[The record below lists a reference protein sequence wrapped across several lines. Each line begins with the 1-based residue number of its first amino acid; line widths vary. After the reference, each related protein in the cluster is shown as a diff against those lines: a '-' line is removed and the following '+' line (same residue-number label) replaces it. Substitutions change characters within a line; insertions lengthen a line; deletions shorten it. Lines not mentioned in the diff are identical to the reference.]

1 MFAQIIFPNHLEQSF
16 TYSIPEEFVD
26 YVSIGKRVLVSF
38 GKIKTTGI
46 VVALSEKSEIKENIK
61 PILDVLD
68 DFNIFDSESLRFY
81 EWIADYY
88 LSSLGEALKNAIPY
102 GIEVESK
109 KKIVTDKN
117 LCADLY
123 YSEKN
128 KASLRAKVLSIL
140 AQKEVHTISSI
151 QKSVKGKNI
160 YSLLKSLEKVGAISI
175 LDQLDEGKVR
185 VKKIK
190 HISLAKPL
198 DEIYDSIPQFEKTAP
213 KQALILLELISEKEL
228 PLSELLKKVG
238 SSISSVKNLQKNG
251 FVKIHEVEVDRTYKE
266 FYQEKSKKIV
276 LSEEQNNAI
285 KIISESIEQEKFESY
300 LLYGVTASGKT
311 QVYIELAKKA
321 LTKNKTVIILV
332 PEISLTPQITSR
344 FINNFG
350 EITTVI
356 HSRLSLG
363 ERYDAWRGIIKGKYK
378 VVIGPRS
385 ALFAPLKNI
394 GLIVVDEE
402 HDGSYKQNEISPKY
416 NARDSAIIRAK
427 YSDCP
432 VVLGSATPSLESMQN
447 AIDGKFKLIQ
457 LKNRIDEAKLPE
469 IRLVDIQIEKK
480 KGSMENLFSKVLID
494 EIANRLARKE
504 SVILLQNRRG
514 FSTQVY
520 CEDCG
525 TIEMC
530 KDCEVSLIHHISK
543 NILQCHYC
551 GFTKSVPK
559 VCSVCGS
566 KEIKFYGA
574 GTQKVEDEL
583 SYYFPDAKIQ
593 RVDSDIISGKNKLSL
608 ILNDFK
614 KGEIDILVGTQLV
627 AKGLDFSNVTLV
639 GVTSAETT
647 LWLPDFRADERTF
660 QLLTQV
666 AGRAGRSDKSGEVI
680 IQTQNSKNFVL
691 QKVAFNDYSG
701 FFENEIKLRKS
712 GLYPPF
718 SRLAVI
724 EVKDESEE
732 KAFGAI
738 RDFYKLLLQI
748 KTKLKI
754 LPPNPAIIPKIK
766 GQYRFQLLIKSPKEF
781 DPSGKQLRSSIRFAL
796 KEFRAKSKYKS
807 MKINID
813 IDPMNII

>member
-16 TYSIPEEFVD
+16 TYSIPEEFID

-38 GKIKTTGI
+38 GKIKTTGF
-46 VVALSEKSEIKENIK
+46 VFAVSEKSEIKENIK

-68 DFNIFDSESLRFY
+68 DFNIFNSESLRFY
-81 EWIADYY
+81 EWISDYY
-88 LSSLGEALKNAIPY
+88 VSSLGEALKNAIPY

-128 KASLRAKVLSIL
+128 KTTLRAKVLSIL

-151 QKSVKGKNI
+151 QKSVKSKNI

-238 SSISSVKNLQKNG
+238 SSISAVKNLLQKG
-251 FVKIHEVEVDRTYKE
+251 FVKIHEVEVDRTYRE
-266 FYQEKSKKIV
+266 FYQENSKTIV
-276 LSEEQNNAI
+276 LSAEQNNAI
-285 KIISESIEQEKFESY
+285 KIISESIEQEIFESY

-427 YSDCP
+427 YSNCP

-447 AIDGKFKLIQ
+447 AIDGKYKLIQ
-457 LKNRIDEAKLPE
+457 LKNRIDNAKLPE
-469 IRLVDIQIEKK
+469 IKLIDIQTEKK
-480 KGSMENLFSKVLID
+480 KGKMENIFSKVLID

-530 KDCEVSLIHHISK
+530 KDCEVSLIHHISR

-559 VCSVCGS
+559 ICSVCGS

-593 RVDSDIISGKNKLSL
+593 RVDSDIISGKSKLSL

-666 AGRAGRSDKSGEVI
+666 AGRAGRSDKFGEVI

-691 QKVAFNDYSG
+691 QKVAFNDYPG

-718 SRLAVI
+718 SRLAII

-738 RDFYKLLLQI
+738 RDFYELMLQI